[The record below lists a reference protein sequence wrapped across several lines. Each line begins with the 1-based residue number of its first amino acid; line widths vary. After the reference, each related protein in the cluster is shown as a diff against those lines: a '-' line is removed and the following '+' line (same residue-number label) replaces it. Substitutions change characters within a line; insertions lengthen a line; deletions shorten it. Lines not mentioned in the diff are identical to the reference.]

1 MTTSLQTPRSFCR
14 PRLTYKQQ
22 IIAVL
27 AGFTL
32 FLISIGSLKAQNPL
46 NLQVQFDSSLR
57 ALLDWT
63 PHTDPSLYTVESI
76 DNITHV
82 WKPVPPVGQWPI
94 EGTSFLDLRASFLP
108 QQRFYRV
115 TAIPL
120 PKPERAR
127 LVSFEKD
134 STLSIDEVEN
144 WLGQLGI
151 SAITPRSGVSLYS
164 VRYETIDAFGKSVIA
179 SGGIVT
185 PTDFDETLPLFS
197 YQHSTVLNAEIVPS
211 RFSFS
216 SFESLLP
223 LFIASQGYVTS
234 APDFIGLGDS
244 PGLHP
249 FLHATTAVSS
259 VIDMLPVAREI
270 AALENLETSNELYL
284 MGYGEGGYATMA
296 THRDLEGMNAPPYEV
311 IASVPMAGPHD
322 LSGLLLDTLLQ
333 ADTNYPQPFILPYLL
348 VAYNDIY
355 AFYDDPLDVFTA
367 EIVTRVL
374 PSLNGRSTGE
384 LINTILPSE
393 TPREFLQPAFLESL
407 LGDSNHPLLVALRE
421 NDVYDW
427 KPSASLR
434 MYHCDADE
442 TFPKAISERAL
453 DAFFDNGSNSTEL
466 IDPIPILNHE
476 ECDAISFTSAILW
489 IETQR
494 N

>member
-1 MTTSLQTPRSFCR
+1 
-14 PRLTYKQQ
+14 
-22 IIAVL
+22 
-27 AGFTL
+27 
-32 FLISIGSLKAQNPL
+32 
-46 NLQVQFDSSLR
+46 
-57 ALLDWT
+57 
-63 PHTDPSLYTVESI
+63 
-76 DNITHV
+76 
-82 WKPVPPVGQWPI
+82 
-94 EGTSFLDLRASFLP
+94 
-108 QQRFYRV
+108 
-115 TAIPL
+115 
-120 PKPERAR
+120 
-127 LVSFEKD
+127 
-134 STLSIDEVEN
+134 
-144 WLGQLGI
+144 
-151 SAITPRSGVSLYS
+151 
-164 VRYETIDAFGKSVIA
+164 
-179 SGGIVT
+179 
-185 PTDFDETLPLFS
+185 
-197 YQHSTVLNAEIVPS
+197 
-211 RFSFS
+211 
-216 SFESLLP
+216 
-223 LFIASQGYVTS
+223 
-234 APDFIGLGDS
+234 
-244 PGLHP
+244 
-249 FLHATTAVSS
+249 
-259 VIDMLPVAREI
+259 
-270 AALENLETSNELYL
+270 
-284 MGYGEGGYATMA
+284 
-296 THRDLEGMNAPPYEV
+296 
-311 IASVPMAGPHD
+311 MAGPHD